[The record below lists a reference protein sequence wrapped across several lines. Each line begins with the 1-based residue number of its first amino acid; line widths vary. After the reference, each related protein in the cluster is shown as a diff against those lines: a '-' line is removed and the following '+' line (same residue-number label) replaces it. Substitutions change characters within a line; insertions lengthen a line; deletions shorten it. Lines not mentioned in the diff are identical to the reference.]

1 MKGERLWIIGI
12 AALLLTGCGQVDPQ
26 RPTQRKSAAPAVD
39 STQLALMELNQRLTV
54 AADDQLT
61 QIAQQEGQ
69 FVLYERGTWVKTVQ
83 WGTGEKVNSGEPCSV
98 HMRIFSLDGK
108 LYYDAEQTALVG
120 KYELP
125 AAIDENIPE
134 WNHGA
139 QLILLVPWYA
149 AYGIKGTEQI
159 PPYENI
165 RIELEIK

>member
-1 MKGERLWIIGI
+1 MNCKLGFIGLMALVLI
-12 AALLLTGCGQVDPQ
+12 ACGRVDPQ

-39 STQLALMELNQRLTV
+39 STQLALMEFNQHLTV

-69 FVLYERGTWVKTVQ
+69 YVLYERGTWVRSVE
-83 WGTGEKVNSGEPCSV
+83 WGEGEKVNPNEECTV

-108 LYYDAEQTALVG
+108 LYCDMEQTAMVG

-125 AAIDENIPE
+125 AAIDENLPE
-134 WNHGA
+134 WKHGA
-139 QLILLVPWYA
+139 QLLILAPWYA
-149 AYGIKGTEQI
+149 AYGMKGTEYI